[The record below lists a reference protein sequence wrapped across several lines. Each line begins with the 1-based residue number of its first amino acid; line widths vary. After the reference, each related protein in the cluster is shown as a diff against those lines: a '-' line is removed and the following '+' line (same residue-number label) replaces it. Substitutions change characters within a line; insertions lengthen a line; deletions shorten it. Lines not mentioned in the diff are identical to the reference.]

1 MIGFVRPILLAAAW
15 ALALPRPSFALA
27 APPTSE
33 ASPPD
38 GSDLVE
44 TIDATA
50 KSAPGA
56 SEAELTAPV
65 PSAPVPSAPVP
76 GPSVAPS
83 TAPVTASPEQSSERF
98 ELHGWARQSLELG
111 LSKPPVPSAD
121 DRTILPYDQLAAKS
135 QLFIRARYS
144 RARWFEANVSGAISY
159 SLFET
164 APAHADTTFD
174 GFNGQSVRG
183 VVEPQLYEAFI
194 GLFTQDLDVRI
205 GQQRL
210 AWGNAEFLSPN
221 DVMNARDL
229 RDPLLSEAELR
240 RIPSLMLRA
249 DLDLGFATLQ
259 GVVEPAFTPDRY
271 DVYGSNWAAVQPD
284 APIWARGLANLAA
297 RSLDPTL
304 QEPAQRLLA
313 ATQYPKSNFTA
324 PVLGA
329 RLSWSAAGLDV
340 NYYYQYGF
348 DGPLLEVEPAFAQNL
363 ASLDYNTIGL
373 ANLQPWLSA
382 IDAGTPPLA
391 VRFVRRHHVGLD
403 LATTA
408 GPVALRLDAAY
419 QSKRVFSRRDL
430 IGVVSPSLEG
440 VLSAEYQTGDQHKL
454 ALLEVEYT
462 RVVDAP
468 NAPLL
473 IYSRDTAALAGDVR
487 WPIWRAFGFE
497 LRGLLGLTS
506 RTVIAQPELNLQS
519 EHWVLSLGGVL
530 LDGEAYSLGGHF
542 RRNLEVYSKVKLL
555 F

>member
-382 IDAGTPPLA
+382 IDAGAPPLA

-487 WPIWRAFGFE
+487 WPIWRALGFE

-519 EHWVLSLGGVL
+519 EHWVLSLGSVL

-542 RRNLEVYSKVKLL
+542 RRNLDAYSKVKLL

>member
-65 PSAPVPSAPVP
+65 PSAPVP

-111 LSKPPVPSAD
+111 LSKSPVASAD

-487 WPIWRAFGFE
+487 WPIWRALGFE

-519 EHWVLSLGGVL
+519 EHWVLSLGSVL

-542 RRNLEVYSKVKLL
+542 RRNLDAYSKVKLL

>member
-65 PSAPVPSAPVP
+65 PSAPVP
-76 GPSVAPS
+76 GPSVAPW

-382 IDAGTPPLA
+382 IDAGAPPLA

-419 QSKRVFSRRDL
+419 ESKRVFARRDL

-462 RVVDAP
+462 RIVDAP

-519 EHWVLSLGGVL
+519 EHWVLSLGSVL

-542 RRNLEVYSKVKLL
+542 RRNLDAYSKVKLL

>member
-65 PSAPVPSAPVP
+65 PSAPVP
-76 GPSVAPS
+76 GPSVAPW

-382 IDAGTPPLA
+382 IDAGAPPLA

-419 QSKRVFSRRDL
+419 ESKRVFARRDL

-462 RVVDAP
+462 RIVDAP

-487 WPIWRAFGFE
+487 WPIWRALGFE

-519 EHWVLSLGGVL
+519 EHWVLSLGSVL

-542 RRNLEVYSKVKLL
+542 RRNLDAYSKVKLL